1 MEIFKQL
8 PYDIQSHIYNIYK
21 PKHDYDKVIAELKGL
36 IGDTLNYFGLKL
48 YYNKNEIMD
57 EKNIYENIGEHM
69 ILFLDDNM
77 EMILK
82 YC

>member
-1 MEIFKQL
+1 MITIKLLQNL
-8 PYDIQSHIYNIYK
+8 NGM
-21 PKHDYDKVIAELKGL
+21 VRV
-36 IGDTLNYFGLKL
+36 TLNYFGLKL

>member
-1 MEIFKQL
+1 
-8 PYDIQSHIYNIYK
+8 
-21 PKHDYDKVIAELKGL
+21 
-36 IGDTLNYFGLKL
+36 GLKL